1 MKKVLFNK
9 DDIRNSLDIEDIFM
23 LLDEWGGDPYYQGK
37 DIIVSKTICHH
48 PLKAL
53 SYNFRYVQ
61 INNDRI
67 LNQEYN
73 F

>member
-37 DIIVSKTICHH
+37 DLIVSKTI
-48 PLKAL
+48 LL
-53 SYNFRYVQ
+53 
-61 INNDRI
+61 
-67 LNQEYN
+67 
-73 F
+73 

>member
-1 MKKVLFNK
+1 MKKALFNK

-48 PLKAL
+48 PLKDDMSHKL
-53 SYNFRYVQ
+53 YYYTNSQNFH
-61 INNDRI
+61 
-67 LNQEYN
+67 
-73 F
+73 